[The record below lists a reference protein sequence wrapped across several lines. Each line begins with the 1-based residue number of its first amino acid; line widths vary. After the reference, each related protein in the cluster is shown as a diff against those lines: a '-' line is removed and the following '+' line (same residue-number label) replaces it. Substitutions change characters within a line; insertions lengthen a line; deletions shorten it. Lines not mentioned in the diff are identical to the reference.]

1 MAPLTKEKS
10 TLLAQCSKVSPLAI
24 VWTNNDEEIEVF
36 SARTS
41 EVIASH
47 QMEISKMYP
56 QEGWVEQDP
65 VVILDAV
72 KECIQRTVDKLREQ
86 DVEPGDI
93 VAIGITNQRETTI
106 LWDSTTGKPL
116 YNAVVWQDMRTSST
130 VDLLLESV
138 PNKNQNYLKP
148 LCGLPLSPYF
158 SALKIRWL
166 MDHVPEVQEAINRRH
181 CLFGTVD
188 TWLIWNLT
196 GGKNGGAHI
205 TDVSNASRTMLM
217 SLEHLR
223 WDHKLCRFFK
233 VPVDIL
239 PQIRSSSEVYGNI
252 AEGPLQGIPIAGC
265 VGDQQAALLGQ
276 NCTKEGQAK
285 STYGT
290 GCFLLYNTGVAR
302 VKSTHGLLT
311 TVAYQMGP
319 SAAPVYAL
327 EGSVGVAGAALGWLR
342 DNINLLQDIS
352 ETESLAETVGGTG
365 DVYFVPAFSGLYAPY
380 WQQDARG
387 VICGITEDTTQ
398 LHIIRAALE
407 AVCFQT
413 RDILEAMN
421 KDCGIPLSKL
431 QVDGGMTTNNL
442 LMQLQADLIGI
453 SVMRPVMTEL
463 TSLGAAMA
471 AGSAAGIEVWNMDS
485 IKPVPCDSFKPRISE
500 DANVEEYS
508 VAKSNRM
515 HSRSLHELGA
525 LKSCPSG
532 CQYWGPGT
540 GGPEADTSPSQE
552 SGLGGKS
559 G

>member
-1 MAPLTKEKS
+1 MQPNSLEHA
-10 TLLAQCSKVSPLAI
+10 
-24 VWTNNDEEIEVF
+24 
-36 SARTS
+36 TS
-41 EVIASH
+41 CGGVLHCVAS
-47 QMEISKMYP
+47 
-56 QEGWVEQDP
+56 
-65 VVILDAV
+65 
-72 KECIQRTVDKLREQ
+72 
-86 DVEPGDI
+86 
-93 VAIGITNQRETTI
+93 
-106 LWDSTTGKPL
+106 
-116 YNAVVWQDMRTSST
+116 VWQDMRTSST

-181 CLFGTVD
+181 CMFGTVD
-188 TWLIWNLT
+188 SWLIWECVVLPNSCGFLEA
-196 GGKNGGAHI
+196 KMSCFMAP
-205 TDVSNASRTMLM
+205 VSCISDLGNQVIVSCPKEAS
-217 SLEHLR
+217 
-223 WDHKLCRFFK
+223 
-233 VPVDIL
+233 DI
-239 PQIRSSSEVYGNI
+239 
-252 AEGPLQGIPIAGC
+252 A
-265 VGDQQAALLGQ
+265 LGQ
-276 NCTKEGQAK
+276 MTHLWRVN
-285 STYGT
+285 
-290 GCFLLYNTGVAR
+290 VAQR

-387 VICGITEDTTQ
+387 YVQISHTHSSTEFLRLGGAEQTVTREIQEYNYCGHIVSVICYCGRIVSVICYCGRIVSVICYCGRIVSVICYCGRIVGVICYCHHIASVICGITEDTTQ

-453 SVMRPVMTEL
+453 SVSEYSLHPFNSILLRYYDCFYTHLTEL
-463 TSLGAAMA
+463 
-471 AGSAAGIEVWNMDS
+471 V
-485 IKPVPCDSFKPRISE
+485 R
-500 DANVEEYS
+500 
-508 VAKSNRM
+508 
-515 HSRSLHELGA
+515 
-525 LKSCPSG
+525 
-532 CQYWGPGT
+532 
-540 GGPEADTSPSQE
+540 
-552 SGLGGKS
+552 
-559 G
+559 

>member
-1 MAPLTKEKS
+1 MPVTTGRFGPLVGAIDEGTSS
-10 TLLAQCSKVSPLAI
+10 TRFL
-24 VWTNNDEEIEVF
+24 VF

-130 VDLLLESV
+130 VDLLLEAI

-166 MDHVPEVQEAINRRH
+166 MDHVPEVQEAINKRH

-188 TWLIWNLT
+188 SWLIWNLT
-196 GGKNGGAHI
+196 GGKNGGVHI

-239 PQIRSSSEVYGNI
+239 PQIRSSSEVYGNV
-252 AEGPLQGIPIAGC
+252 AEGPLRGVPIAGC

-290 GCFLLYNTGVAR
+290 GCFLLYNTGAAK

-387 VICGITEDTTQ
+387 STLSVPRSR
-398 LHIIRAALE
+398 L
-407 AVCFQT
+407 VCFQT

-500 DANVEEYS
+500 DAIVANPCVPERDQRYSKWKMAVE
-508 VAKSNRM
+508 
-515 HSRSLHELGA
+515 RSFNWDNS
-525 LKSCPSG
+525 KV
-532 CQYWGPGT
+532 
-540 GGPEADTSPSQE
+540 
-552 SGLGGKS
+552 
-559 G
+559 

>member
-1 MAPLTKEKS
+1 
-10 TLLAQCSKVSPLAI
+10 
-24 VWTNNDEEIEVF
+24 
-36 SARTS
+36 
-41 EVIASH
+41 
-47 QMEISKMYP
+47 
-56 QEGWVEQDP
+56 
-65 VVILDAV
+65 
-72 KECIQRTVDKLREQ
+72 
-86 DVEPGDI
+86 
-93 VAIGITNQRETTI
+93 
-106 LWDSTTGKPL
+106 
-116 YNAVVWQDMRTSST
+116 
-130 VDLLLESV
+130 
-138 PNKNQNYLKP
+138 
-148 LCGLPLSPYF
+148 
-158 SALKIRWL
+158 
-166 MDHVPEVQEAINRRH
+166 
-181 CLFGTVD
+181 
-188 TWLIWNLT
+188 
-196 GGKNGGAHI
+196 
-205 TDVSNASRTMLM
+205 MLM

-239 PQIRSSSEVYGNI
+239 PQIRSSSEVYGNV
-252 AEGPLQGIPIAGC
+252 AEGPLRGVPIAGC

-290 GCFLLYNTGVAR
+290 GCFLLYNTGAAR

-453 SVMRPVMTEL
+453 SV
-463 TSLGAAMA
+463 S
-471 AGSAAGIEVWNMDS
+471 
-485 IKPVPCDSFKPRISE
+485 
-500 DANVEEYS
+500 EYS
-508 VAKSNRM
+508 LPPVQT
-515 HSRSLHELGA
+515 LF
-525 LKSCPSG
+525 
-532 CQYWGPGT
+532 
-540 GGPEADTSPSQE
+540 
-552 SGLGGKS
+552 
-559 G
+559 